1 MPLSTIFLWDFG
13 NVPTVWHYL
22 LFYGTMELYRQCGII
37 CFSMGLWNCTGS
49 VALFVFLWD
58 FDTVPTVWHYLFFY
72 GTMELFRQ
80 CGIICFSMGLW
91 NCTGS
96 VALFVFLWDF
106 GTVPTVWH
114 YLFFI
119 VFIQHLLNLKC
130 NLCNTVAYMN
140 IYRVISRVTLVE
152 QELIPLPEPLSSPM
166 LFNGIRA
173 VRSYVFCVVFWTVM
187 RAGGLAP

>member
-1 MPLSTIFLWDFG
+1 MLRVSNLPLSTIFLWDFG
-13 NVPTVWHYL
+13 NVSTVWHYL

-58 FDTVPTVWHYLFFY
+58 FD
-72 GTMELFRQ
+72 
-80 CGIICFSMGLW
+80 
-91 NCTGS
+91 
-96 VALFVFLWDF
+96 
-106 GTVPTVWH
+106 TVPTVWH

-173 VRSYVFCVVFWTVM
+173 VRSYVFCVVF
-187 RAGGLAP
+187 